1 MATAGQK
8 RFASLDKDEMDEIM
22 ENLDAKNTKTQTHT
36 AVKIFREYLTEKN
49 LPLEFEMLSDQRLDE
64 ILANFYLEI
73 RNKSGQLYKKIYNE
87 LLSSRVLYYFYT
99 TAKIL
104 GSYYGMVQSSSS
116 VNILFPL
123 SYFSSSFQ

>member
-22 ENLDAKNTKTQTHT
+22 ENLDAKRQTHT

-49 LPLEFEMLSDQRLDE
+49 LPLEFEMLSDQRLDD

-73 RNKSGQLYKKIYNE
+73 RNKSGQMYKKSIMKSY
-87 LLSSRVLYYFYT
+87 RQ
-99 TAKIL
+99 
-104 GSYYGMVQSSSS
+104 GSYIIFIRPQNFGVILWYGAVVVVCAHFVS
-116 VNILFPL
+116 VVLL
-123 SYFSSSFQ
+123 

>member
-22 ENLDAKNTKTQTHT
+22 GNLDAKKTKRQTHT

-73 RNKSGQLYKKIYNE
+73 RNKSGQLYKQSTMNS
-87 LLSSRVLYYFYT
+87 LSPRTST
-99 TAKIL
+99 P
-104 GSYYGMVQSSSS
+104 S
-116 VNILFPL
+116 
-123 SYFSSSFQ
+123 